1 LRNKVGAVFRQSL
14 TDFPCSVVLGKKS
27 PSFGLHRYKQGL
39 QFLPLDDD
47 GYTMRGD
54 KRRLLYQ
61 GRRRSHRFTIL
72 GDTSFEY
79 DCILHK
85 EPESN
90 VVSLLIDGA
99 EHFDFFRQP
108 DFIKD
113 PYLKGSYAVYK
124 KITMIGEGTGKLCHI
139 HRPLIIDARGRR
151 VWGTLAVVGNM
162 LHIIIPE
169 NWLGEAKYP
178 VIVDP
183 VVGNTVVGAHSGYY
197 EEEYQEDYID
207 EDGDWVEFQ
216 NDYLPLGFD
225 EGMAHNR
232 YRIFQDFYGTATAY
246 VYLSMHKYILWGW
259 GINRYVNNNLTI
271 KPCIY
276 SDNNNQPLNRLSM
289 NEGLFDH
296 EVNQTTKIEGW
307 RSAPF
312 TTNQVIDAGT
322 YVWFGV
328 NFLEYQPH
336 FDYAAKSYI
345 CYVDYVGNIFPI
357 PDIYPMEDC
366 YDTYDI
372 VNIDNI
378 KISMYFNFTPME
390 HYVRTLTQGV
400 RLTDTRKLTGNYK
413 RSVTETAKIN
423 SVLSRFETILIKVLT
438 TVNNT
443 MSIKHL
449 PSFVRKVIENITV
462 TMANRANRSITRK
475 CRDDVNFNTTIL
487 RKYGAMCIVKD
498 ILLSSDKPSVSL
510 MYLRSVSDNVQL
522 THHLRRWWAI
532 IRSLLDNVENTAGTT
547 HKGEFYRFNKDTLQ
561 AAGVVVRSLSMFVRI
576 VSKIL
581 IHDYILG
588 RFLRTSEELKLKS
601 AICRE
606 IILESKID

>member
-1 LRNKVGAVFRQSL
+1 MRNREHGAVFRQSL
-14 TDFPCSVVLGKKS
+14 TDFPCPVVLGKKS

-39 QFLPLDDD
+39 QFVPFDDE
-47 GYTMRGD
+47 GFTLKGD

-90 VVSLLIDGA
+90 VVSFLIDGA

-108 DFIKD
+108 DFVKD
-113 PYLKGSYAVYK
+113 PFLKGSYAVYK
-124 KITMIGEGTGKLCHI
+124 KQTLIGEGTGKLCHI

-151 VWGTLAVVGNM
+151 VWGTLAVIGNE
-162 LHIIIPE
+162 LRITIPE
-169 NWLGEAKYP
+169 KWLSEAKYP

-183 VVGNTVVGAHSGYY
+183 VVGTTTIGANTGYY
-197 EEEYQEDYID
+197 EDFQEDYFD
-207 EDGDWVEFQ
+207 EDGEWIEFD
-216 NDYLPLGFD
+216 NNYRPLCFY

-232 YRIFQDFYGTATAY
+232 YRILQDFYGTATAY
-246 VYLSMHKYILWGW
+246 VYLSMH
-259 GINRYVNNNLTI
+259 RYSRFDTPRYYTFNKTI
-271 KPCIY
+271 QPCIY
-276 SDNNNQPLNRLSM
+276 SDNNNQPINRLSM

-296 EVNQTTKIEGW
+296 ELNQTTKKEGW

-322 YVWFGV
+322 YIWFGV
-328 NFLEYQPH
+328 NCIEYQPH
-336 FDYAAKSYI
+336 FDYGAKSYI
-345 CYVDYVGNIFPI
+345 CYIENLTENLPLPV
-357 PDIYPMEDC
+357 PDIYPIEDC

-372 VNIDNI
+372 LDIDNI
-378 KISMYFNFTPME
+378 RMSMYFNFTPME

-400 RLTDTRKLTGNYK
+400 KLTDTRTLTGNYK

-423 SVLSRFETILIKVLT
+423 SVLSRFETILIKLLI

-443 MSIKHL
+443 MSINHWT
-449 PSFVRKVIENITV
+449 SFIRNVIENITV
-462 TMANRANRSITRK
+462 TMANCASRSFTRK
-475 CRDDVNFNTTIL
+475 CREDVDFNSTIQ
-487 RKYGAMCIVKD
+487 REYGAICIVKD
-498 ILLSSDKPSVSL
+498 ILPSSDISSVSL

-522 THHLRRWWAI
+522 THYLQHWWAI
-532 IRSLLDNVENTAGTT
+532 IRSLLDNVENTAETT
-547 HKGEFYRFNKDTLQ
+547 HTGEFYRFNKDTLQ
-561 AAGVVVRSLSMFVRI
+561 AAGVVVRRLSMFVRI
-576 VSKIL
+576 VSKIF
-581 IHDYILG
+581 IRDYLLG
-588 RFLRTSEELKLKS
+588 RFLIAREELKLKS

-606 IILESKID
+606 IILDSKID